1 MEIEFPSGF
10 CYLILYFFKCQNV
23 IKHITSIYLMNLD
36 IFLEWNRVK
45 TKSNILPIVF
55 FELTNLSAICR
66 FCYREKKKHAI
77 KSLKWIIQITIQ
89 DTVGLK
95 RIEVV
100 NLTIKQVFGYN
111 WFHFPFSF
119 TWLPK
124 LRCAI
129 GEAKDQRGQVW
140 DL

>member
-1 MEIEFPSGF
+1 
-10 CYLILYFFKCQNV
+10 
-23 IKHITSIYLMNLD
+23 MNLN
-36 IFLEWNRVK
+36 IFLEWNRVEA
-45 TKSNILPIVF
+45 KSNILPIVF

-66 FCYREKKKHAI
+66 FYYRKKNSHDI

-111 WFHFPFSF
+111 RFHSPFTF
-119 TWLPK
+119 TLLPK
-124 LRCAI
+124 LRCALR
-129 GEAKDQRGQVW
+129 EADHQRGQVW

>member
-66 FCYREKKKHAI
+66 FCYREKKKTCYQKFEMNH
-77 KSLKWIIQITIQ
+77 SNHNTRHS
-89 DTVGLK
+89 GLK
-95 RIEVV
+95 KNRGSKP
-100 NLTIKQVFGYN
+100 NYKAGF
-111 WFHFPFSF
+111 
-119 TWLPK
+119 WL
-124 LRCAI
+124 
-129 GEAKDQRGQVW
+129 
-140 DL
+140 